1 MQQVFHNFVFLFI
14 RTLAL
19 LRTLICRKRCNKRAE
34 GLLQAIACSNLNF
47 PGQLIR
53 CPRARASRTTR
64 CPAAIV
70 HFRDRAVPVSSKKI
84 MPALAES
91 HRAPDPEFKRP
102 CRTVIA
108 RHRNTVANISASPY
122 FLRFPL
128 PTLSPPF
135 FLFFLFHFASSRI
148 SFLRLRACIP
158 LSTVKQSGEYVILI
172 LQREKKGNRVNFKI
186 KFISTSY
193 RVVTL
198 ISYR

>member
-135 FLFFLFHFASSRI
+135 FFLLSFSLCQFEDFIFTATSLYTFIDCETKWRIRYPDFAAR
-148 SFLRLRACIP
+148 
-158 LSTVKQSGEYVILI
+158 
-172 LQREKKGNRVNFKI
+172 KKGK
-186 KFISTSY
+186 SC
-193 RVVTL
+193 
-198 ISYR
+198 